1 MALELHGTNGITYPS
16 WTTATRPSTP
26 QTGQVG
32 LNTTISALEMYT
44 GTQWTVVGNR
54 AVTFGY
60 NLMFGT

>member
-1 MALELHGTNGITYPS
+1 MALELSGQGGITFTS
-16 WTTATRPSTP
+16 WTTATRPAAP
-26 QTGQVG
+26 QAGQVG
-32 LNTTISALEMYT
+32 LNTTIGALEMYT

>member
-1 MALELHGTNGITYPS
+1 MALELHGTNGITFTS
-16 WTTATRPSTP
+16 WTTATRPAAP
-26 QTGQVG
+26 QAGQVG
-32 LNTTISALEMYT
+32 LNTTIGALEMYT